1 MHAGKSAIVSA
12 DESSAR
18 FVTLDE
24 CRRKNLTHSL
34 SNKMFCLEPSNA
46 DPQRLRPDLAGPDLP
61 GPDAGPTRP
70 RTRHQNL
77 QSQEKSRVGSV
88 EKNRNVSRSETRI
101 RQNGRQNEEKNRTE
115 AEPGQTRTRGRNFQ
129 SQVQTTQNGGASQN
143 GHQNPA
149 GTGPQEDRLHQDP
162 DRLGQGRAEAGLLPG
177 STAVSIERGTAY
189 LVGLLTSNGR
199 RGDALVF
206 TKISR
211 HMTWLQQRLGHMTPG
226 HMTLQVSQL
235 PQP

>member
-1 MHAGKSAIVSA
+1 MA
-12 DESSAR
+12 
-18 FVTLDE
+18 
-24 CRRKNLTHSL
+24 
-34 SNKMFCLEPSNA
+34 
-46 DPQRLRPDLAGPDLP
+46 
-61 GPDAGPTRP
+61 
-70 RTRHQNL
+70 
-77 QSQEKSRVGSV
+77 
-88 EKNRNVSRSETRI
+88 TRI
-101 RQNGRQNEEKNRTE
+101 QLELDHRRTDS
-115 AEPGQTRTRGRNFQ
+115 TRI
-129 SQVQTTQNGGASQN
+129 
-143 GHQNPA
+143 
-149 GTGPQEDRLHQDP
+149 DP